1 MRKVLLFLVVMF
13 LFINTAVLAHSP
25 QKLQA
30 TFDMETHIFNV
41 EFTHTVGGENS
52 SHYVDKI
59 SIMVNGNEV
68 ITQIPAQQIKNDEI
82 FSYYM
87 PGLSNGDEVEVIVY
101 CSISGNRSIQMTI
114 GE

>member
-1 MRKVLLFLVVMF
+1 MKKTLFFTVVMLLF
-13 LFINTAVLAHSP
+13 ISTAVMAHSP
-25 QKLQA
+25 QKLET
-30 TFDMETHIFNV
+30 TFDMETNIFTV
-41 EFTHTVGGENS
+41 EFTHTVGGKNT

-68 ITQIPAQQIKNDEI
+68 ITQIPGKQLNNTET

-87 PGLSNGDEVEVIVY
+87 PGLSKGDEVEVMAY
-101 CSISGNRSIQMTI
+101 CSISGNLSTQKTI